1 MGVVKNGFDCH
12 RKGCLAG
19 IAAVAVLQ
27 AGAVG
32 GGAVGTPGDAIPSG
46 LFQVFNAGLLGGESL
61 ENGYNVH
68 DFTASG
74 CGLSLTD
81 KRIIP

>member
-1 MGVVKNGFDCH
+1 MVEDGADRH
-12 RKGCLAG
+12 RKRGLAV

-32 GGAVGTPGDAIPSG
+32 GGAVGAPGDAIPSG

-74 CGLSLTD
+74 CGLSLND